1 MSELEFGEGDGVSAS
16 TFEFGGDA
24 LVQAGVADQ
33 GRRGSHISGGR
44 GEALGGGSPSTPRLA
59 FNVWGLPQRTVAAR
73 SDIRYSVV
81 TVVRRFVVAKGQ
93 PFSVRL
99 QEDTERLVEAEARRT
114 RRTKSAVV
122 EAFTEETARTR
133 RFPGIAFRGD
143 DARRRAWVIGSGLDV
158 WEIIQMLE
166 DFGSSETLVAET
178 LLSPAQVR
186 ISVAYRDSYPD
197 EIANA
202 ISENKRPITDVR
214 VLFPF
219 VTVADA

>member
-1 MSELEFGEGDGVSAS
+1 MFRLPLPGEVASEPAV
-16 TFEFGGDA
+16 
-24 LVQAGVADQ
+24 
-33 GRRGSHISGGR
+33 GGR
-44 GEALGGGSPSTPRLA
+44 LASRYRDAPMVIFGDTSQEAAPGPNLQLHCSSCSEEILM
-59 FNVWGLPQRTVAAR
+59 
-73 SDIRYSVV
+73 
-81 TVVRRFVVAKGQ
+81 AKGQ

-158 WEIIQMLE
+158 WEIIHMLE
-166 DFGSSETLVAET
+166 DFGSADALVAET
-178 LLSPAQVR
+178 QLSTAQVR
-186 ISVAYRDSYPD
+186 VAVAYRDAYSD
-197 EIANA
+197 EIAEA
-202 ISENKRPITDVR
+202 IVENRRPIADVD

-219 VTVADA
+219 IAVADA